1 MKKIIYICDKCGAEI
16 QDEIYQ
22 IGKDF
27 DLCTDCADKFQNV
40 LAGFLNQKE
49 EQPKQEPKKSVKENG
64 GARHKV
70 KLDLGKV
77 GALYTAGWKI
87 KEIAGE
93 VKCSEQTVRNHLKEA
108 LDVYRD
114 CMEGSKN
121 GLLEN

>member
-77 GALYTAGWKI
+77 GALYAAGWAVKKI
-87 KEIAGE
+87 AEE
-93 VKCSEQTVRNHLKEA
+93 MNCSEQTIRNHLNAAVQAYK
-108 LDVYRD
+108 DV
-114 CMEGSKN
+114 ME
-121 GLLEN
+121 ENDEQA